1 MNAKGHVT
9 SIIVADDHPI
19 VLHGVV
25 TLLNCQSDL
34 RVIAS
39 CDNGTGVLDAI
50 QKWSPD
56 VAVLDIAM
64 PGSNGLE
71 VLAGLV
77 RMHATTKVIFL
88 TATARDDQLLT
99 AIARGAKGII
109 LKETATEDLVRC
121 VREVAAGRSWFPADL
136 VDAALERE
144 TGRHLQRELI
154 EEGLTV
160 RERQVMRLVSEGIS
174 NKEIGRRLG
183 LSEGTIK
190 IHLHN
195 IYDKIGVPNRTAL
208 TAVAIAHRDQ
218 LVLSRTR

>member
-1 MNAKGHVT
+1 MRARRRLT
-9 SIIVADDHPI
+9 SIVVADDHPI

-25 TLLNCQSDL
+25 GLLSCQSDL
-34 RVIAS
+34 SIIAS
-39 CDNGTGVLDAI
+39 CDNGMAAIDAI
-50 QKWSPD
+50 QRWSPD

-64 PGSNGLE
+64 PGCSGLD
-71 VLAGLV
+71 VLASIAREHV
-77 RMHATTKVIFL
+77 ATKVIFL

-109 LKETATEDLVRC
+109 LKDAAPQDLVRC

-136 VDAALERE
+136 VDVALERE
-144 TGRHLQRELI
+144 TGRRSQRELI

-160 RERQVMRLVSEGIS
+160 RERQVMRLVSEGLS

-183 LSEGTIK
+183 LSEGTVK

-218 LVLSRTR
+218 LGLSS